1 MMKVVLL
8 LFELSLGLFFE
19 MNEKETKC
27 FIEELPEETLVI
39 GKYRTQ
45 LLDRN
50 LNIYKETAPG
60 VGMHVEVKDPNK
72 KVMLARDYG
81 ADGKFTF
88 TSHKPGEHSICI
100 HSNSTKWKLLA
111 HERMKIH
118 LDLQV
123 GEGAV
128 DYKKVASSE
137 KLTQLQL
144 RVRQL
149 MDQVTQIQK
158 EQNYQRFREERFRS
172 TSESTNTRVLWWSIL
187 QTFVLIGAG
196 IWQMRHMRTF
206 FEAKKL
212 V

>member
-1 MMKVVLL
+1 MRVVGIFLCH
-8 LFELSLGLFFE
+8 FSAALFFE
-19 MNEKETKC
+19 MSEKETKC
-27 FIEELPEETLVI
+27 FIEELPEETMVV
-39 GKYRTQ
+39 GKYKTE
-45 LLDRN
+45 LIDEKAN
-50 LNIYKETAPG
+50 TKSKSKPG
-60 VGMHVEVKDPNK
+60 LGMHVEVKDPNN

-100 HSNSTKWKLLA
+100 HSNSTKWALLA
-111 HERMKIH
+111 HEKMKIH

-123 GEGAV
+123 GESAQ
-128 DYKKVASSE
+128 DYQKIASNE

-149 MDQVTQIQK
+149 QDQVIQIQK

-196 IWQMRHMRTF
+196 VWQMRHMRTF